1 MTTIRMGMIGV
12 CLLGL
17 AACGPQKDVA
27 KKEVLLNSD
36 ATRMGYAIG
45 YGVGQNL
52 KGAPAPLD
60 LEAVLQGIR
69 DAWEG
74 KAPAIPA
81 QEMDEL
87 RMKLRT
93 EVASEGQKEEAEKNL
108 KEGAAFMEANR
119 QKEGVTVTP
128 SGLQIRVIKEG
139 QGPMPK
145 ATDTVQVHYRGTLI
159 DGKEFDSS
167 YARNQPATFPLNGV
181 IAGWT
186 EGLQLMHVGSTCQLV
201 IPPQLAYGER
211 GIPNAIPPN
220 ATLVFEVELLSI
232 EAGKAKP

>member
-1 MTTIRMGMIGV
+1 MTTVRMGMVGL

-17 AACGPQKDVA
+17 VACNPPKDVA
-27 KKEVLLNSD
+27 KKEILLNSD
-36 ATRMGYAIG
+36 ATRIGYAIG
-45 YGVGQNL
+45 FGIGKNL
-52 KGAPAPLD
+52 KEAPAGLD
-60 LEAVLQGIR
+60 MEAVLQGVR
-69 DAWEG
+69 DGWEG
-74 KAPAIPA
+74 KTPAIPE

-93 EVASEGQKEEAEKNL
+93 QSVSEGQKEEAAKNL

-139 QGPMPK
+139 AGEMPK

-181 IAGWT
+181 IPGWT

-201 IPPQLAYGER
+201 IPPQLAYRER

-220 ATLVFEVELLSI
+220 ATLVFEVELLGI
-232 EAGKAKP
+232 EAGNAKP